1 MGAIPRKQTDLG
13 ITFYRE
19 INFKKHIA
27 NITKKANQMLGI
39 IKRNFSFINRDIFI
53 KLYRSLVR
61 PHLEYGQCIW
71 SPYLIHCKKE
81 IEKVQRRATKIVPG
95 MNNLSYEE
103 RLIKLKL
110 SSLNYRRMRGD
121 LIQKY
126 SNYLNQRIFIYFLSV
141 VIMQQEAIILKL
153 KRNITELK

>member
-1 MGAIPRKQTDLG
+1 
-13 ITFYRE
+13 
-19 INFKKHIA
+19 
-27 NITKKANQMLGI
+27 MLGI

>member
-1 MGAIPRKQTDLG
+1 
-13 ITFYRE
+13 
-19 INFKKHIA
+19 
-27 NITKKANQMLGI
+27 MLGI

-103 RLIKLKL
+103 RLTKLKL

-121 LIQKY
+121 LIQVFKLSKSKDFHLFFKCCNNATRGHNIKIEKKY
-126 SNYLNQRIFIYFLSV
+126 NRIEIRKNCFSNRV
-141 VIMQQEAIILKL
+141 VNKWNALTFE
-153 KRNITELK
+153 TV

>member
-1 MGAIPRKQTDLG
+1 
-13 ITFYRE
+13 
-19 INFKKHIA
+19 
-27 NITKKANQMLGI
+27 MLGI

-53 KLYRSLVR
+53 KLYKSLVR

>member
-1 MGAIPRKQTDLG
+1 
-13 ITFYRE
+13 
-19 INFKKHIA
+19 
-27 NITKKANQMLGI
+27 MLGI

-53 KLYRSLVR
+53 KLYKSLVR
-61 PHLEYGQCIW
+61 PHFEYGQCIW